1 MKSLNRVH
9 TLVVMV
15 ENSPGVLTKVTSLF
29 SRRGYNIIS
38 LIASETEDHLIS
50 RLTIVVAGD
59 DKVIEQV
66 GKQLNKM
73 VDVLKVKDITEKETV
88 GRQLLLIKVAVESGT
103 RVEIIELAN
112 IFRARILDIGRKSL
126 IIESTGDETKI
137 KAMIDTFK
145 PFGIIEFSRTGTIS
159 MVRGQKER

>member
-1 MKSLNRVH
+1 MADLKRIH

-38 LIASETEDHLIS
+38 LIASETEDPEIS

-66 GKQLNKM
+66 AKQLNKM
-73 VDVLKVKDITEKETV
+73 VDVMKVSDITEKETV
-88 GRQLLLIKVAVESGT
+88 SRQLLFIKVAVEEGT
-103 RVEIIELAN
+103 RVEIIELAK
-112 IFRARILDIGRKSL
+112 IFRSRILDIGKKSV
-126 IIESTGDETKI
+126 IIEATGDESKI

-145 PFGIIEFSRTGTIS
+145 PFGIIEFSRTGMIS

>member
-1 MKSLNRVH
+1 MSDINRIH

-38 LIASETEDHLIS
+38 LIASETEDPVIS

-66 GKQLNKM
+66 AKQLNKL
-73 VDVLKVKDITEKETV
+73 VDVLKVTDITGKETV
-88 GRQLLLIKVAVESGT
+88 GRQLLLIKVAVETGT
-103 RVEIIELAN
+103 RVEIVELAN

-126 IIESTGDETKI
+126 IIEATGDENKI

-145 PFGIIEFSRTGTIS
+145 PFGIIEFSRSGIIS
-159 MVRGQKER
+159 MVRGQKEK

>member
-1 MKSLNRVH
+1 MVENKKIH

-15 ENSPGVLTKVTSLF
+15 ENSPGVLSKVTSLF

-38 LIASETEDHLIS
+38 LIASETEDPIIS

-59 DKVIEQV
+59 DQVIEQV
-66 GKQLNKM
+66 AKQLNKM
-73 VDVLKVKDITEKETV
+73 VDVMKVTDITDKETV
-88 GRQLLLIKVAVESGT
+88 GRQLLLIKVAVETGT
-103 RVEIIELAN
+103 RVEIIELAK
-112 IFRARILDIGRKSL
+112 IFRSRVLDIGRKSL
-126 IIESTGDETKI
+126 IIEATGDESKI

-145 PFGIIEFSRTGTIS
+145 PFGIIEFSRTGMIS

>member
-1 MKSLNRVH
+1 MLENKKVH

-15 ENSPGVLTKVTSLF
+15 ENSPGVLSKVTSLF

-38 LIASETEDHLIS
+38 LIASETEDPIIS

-59 DKVIEQV
+59 DQVIEQV
-66 GKQLNKM
+66 AKQLNKM
-73 VDVLKVKDITEKETV
+73 VDVMKVTDITDKETV
-88 GRQLLLIKVAVESGT
+88 SRQLLLIKVAVEAGT
-103 RVEIIELAN
+103 RVEIIELAK
-112 IFRARILDIGRKSL
+112 IFRSRILDIGRKSL
-126 IIESTGDETKI
+126 IIEATGDESKI

-145 PFGIIEFSRTGTIS
+145 PFGIIEFSRTGMIS

>member
-1 MKSLNRVH
+1 MAEVNRIH

-38 LIASETEDHLIS
+38 LIASETEDPAIS

-59 DKVIEQV
+59 DKVLEQV
-66 GKQLNKM
+66 GKQLNKLI
-73 VDVLKVKDITEKETV
+73 DVLKVTDITEKETV
-88 GRQLLLIKVAVESGT
+88 GRQLLLIKVAVETGT

-112 IFRARILDIGRKSL
+112 IFRSRILDIGKKSM
-126 IIESTGDETKI
+126 IIEATGDESKI

-145 PFGIIEFSRTGTIS
+145 PFGIIEFSRTGMIS
-159 MVRGQKER
+159 MVRGQKEK